1 MPVVCADG
9 CTRAPS
15 FNLNPHLLRAVHQTN
30 LLLNGA
36 LSLLTHAAHK
46 MDVRWSDV
54 LCVC

>member
-1 MPVVCADG
+1 MLCPLSVLM
-9 CTRAPS
+9 APS

>member
-15 FNLNPHLLRAVHQTN
+15 FNLNPHLLCAVHQTN